1 MKKTLLKNTFRS
13 IGKTFGRFI
22 AIFAIIALGSGFY
35 SGIKAASPDMKK
47 NAWNYFNEYSLDN
60 IHIMSTLGFE
70 DDEIEEIA
78 SADEDFYCEGGYSA
92 DVFMESDLA
101 NRKAIKLYSYN
112 SDAKLNKAEI
122 IDGRLPESSNEC
134 VIDYLMTDKPEIG
147 EKALFSVPENAEF
160 TLKETEYTV
169 VGYVKLPMYIS
180 TERGT
185 TSIGNGTLSGYV
197 LVPYENFDIDVYTD
211 VYVKSSS
218 AEKLNPFTDE
228 YESFID
234 QKINLLEEIGKSS
247 IENRVKKITA
257 EAYEEID
264 KAKSELSE
272 QRAILLESKE
282 RLEEGQ
288 ISYNNGQIAV
298 TQMRSVVAELN
309 NAILE
314 YNEIAATNDEIK
326 LFIDNI
332 NKDDVFAADETL
344 VKLLT
349 GYMSVPAEYD
359 DGTKSACKNGL
370 DQYILTFNEQIENNS
385 SELENAAKELEQ
397 AENEILDGEQKLDEA
412 QIEISKAEH
421 EIYENTKDAQW
432 YVFSREDIYP
442 AYGNYDDDCDKVD
455 AIAKVFPVFF
465 VLIAVLVCWTTMTR
479 MVEEQRIQTGT
490 LKALGYGYGE
500 IMGQYILYA
509 VLASIPGVV
518 FGVTLG
524 LKILPKLIFI
534 CYNSMYAFDTFSAGF
549 RWNYMLGCAVAACLC
564 TGLSAF
570 LACRIELSSKP
581 AELMRPKPPKNG
593 KRIWLER
600 ITAVWSHM
608 KFITKVTF
616 RNLFRYKSRV
626 IMMIIG
632 VGGCTALLLTGFA
645 LRHSIVSIVDRQYS
659 NIFVYDAIAAIDED
673 KADYAE
679 IKKDSSDFNSM
690 FAMQKTDE
698 IYSENSSAEVYLVVT
713 DTDEDIA
720 PFFNI
725 HNRKSGEHY
734 DISDDG
740 VIINEK
746 LSRLLDVKVGDSVY
760 FNENNP
766 VKVIGIME
774 NYTLNYAFIGSK
786 LFDKLGL
793 DYELKNNVMFLNS
806 KNVEMLDAE
815 KLVSRDDILMV
826 SYAKDG
832 NESFSKLVDSLSF
845 IVILII
851 VCAGALAFVVMF
863 NLTNINVNER
873 MHELA
878 TIKVL
883 GFYDGEVAAY
893 IYRENSISAF
903 MGMIVGLLVGIFF
916 EKFVIKTCEVDSVM
930 FAPDIPPY
938 CFLASAALTIAF
950 ALLVNLM
957 LYFKLKKIDMATS
970 LKSVE

>member
-1 MKKTLLKNTFRS
+1 MKNTLLKNTFRS
-13 IGKTFGRFI
+13 ISKTFGRFI
-22 AIFAIIALGSGFY
+22 AIFAIIALGSGFF
-35 SGIKAASPDMKK
+35 SGIKAASPDMKN
-47 NAWNYFNEYSLDN
+47 NAWNYFNEHSLDD

-70 DDEIEEIA
+70 NDELDEIT
-78 SADEDFYCEGGYSA
+78 SADEDFYCEGGFSA

-101 NRKAIKLYSYN
+101 NRKAVKLYSYN
-112 SDAKLNKAEI
+112 NEAKLNKAEI
-122 IDGRLPESSNEC
+122 IDGRLPESSDEC

-147 EKALFSVPENAEF
+147 EKAVFSIPENIELK
-160 TLKETEYTV
+160 LKETEYTV

-211 VYVKSSS
+211 VYVKSDY

-228 YESFID
+228 YDSFID
-234 QKINLLEEIGKSS
+234 KKIDLLENVSKNS

-257 EAYEEID
+257 DAYEEID

-272 QRAILLESKE
+272 QRTILLDSKKQ
-282 RLEEGQ
+282 LEEGQ
-288 ISYNNGQIAV
+288 ISYNNGYIAV
-298 TQMRSVVAELN
+298 TQMCSVVAELN
-309 NAILE
+309 NVNWE
-314 YNEIAATNDEIK
+314 YDERAASNDEIK
-326 LFIDNI
+326 QFIDNI
-332 NKDDVFAADETL
+332 DKDDVFTADETL
-344 VKLLT
+344 IQLLT
-349 GYMSVPAEYD
+349 GYMSVPAAYD
-359 DGTKSACKNGL
+359 DGTKAACKNGL
-370 DQYILTFNEQIENNS
+370 EQYISAINEQIENTS
-385 SELENAAKELEQ
+385 FELENAARELEQ
-397 AENEILDGEQKLDEA
+397 AENEISDGEQKLDEV
-412 QIEISKAEH
+412 QLEIAKTEYDL
-421 EIYENTKDAQW
+421 YESTKDAQW
-432 YVFSREDIYP
+432 YVFNREDIYP
-442 AYGNYDDDCDKVD
+442 AYGNYNDDCDKVD

-465 VLIAVLVCWTTMTR
+465 ILIAALVCWTTMTR
-479 MVEEQRIQTGT
+479 MVEEQRTQTGT
-490 LKALGYGYGE
+490 LKALGYSYGE
-500 IMGQYILYA
+500 IMGQYVLYA
-509 VLASIPGVV
+509 ILASIPGVV

-524 LKILPKLIFI
+524 LNVLPKLIFI
-534 CYNSMYAFDTFSAGF
+534 CYNSMYAFDTFSAEF
-549 RWNYMLGCAVAACLC
+549 RWDYMLGCAVAACLC

-570 LACRIELSSKP
+570 LSCRIELSSKP

-593 KRIWLER
+593 KRIWLEK
-600 ITAVWSHM
+600 ITAVWSRM
-608 KFITKVTF
+608 KFTTKVTF

-673 KADYAE
+673 KADYTE
-679 IKKDSSDFNSM
+679 IKKDALDFKSM

-698 IYSENSSAEVYLVVT
+698 IYFENSSADVYLVVT
-713 DTDEDIA
+713 DTDEDIT

-734 DISDDG
+734 NISDDG

-746 LSRLLDVKVGDSVY
+746 LSRLLDVKIGDNVY
-760 FNENNP
+760 FNNNNP
-766 VKVIGIME
+766 IKIIGIME

-793 DYELKNNVMFLNS
+793 DYELKNNVMFLKS
-806 KNVEMLDAE
+806 ENVEMPDTE

-826 SYAKDG
+826 SYAEDG
-832 NESFSKLVDSLSF
+832 NESFSKLIDSLSF

-851 VCAGALAFVVMF
+851 VCAGALAFIVMF

-903 MGMIVGLLVGIFF
+903 MGMLVGLLVGVFF

-930 FAPDIPPY
+930 FAPDIPLY
-938 CFLASAALTIAF
+938 CFLASAVLTIAF

-957 LYFKLKKIDMATS
+957 LYFRLKKIDMAAS